1 MSGGYTRSICA
12 GPPSVAWQ
20 LCTSRMPKGKN
31 CVVPCIPSPFY
42 VIRIANEAIYWCE
55 LYMHVSN
62 SGEDI
67 FCMSP
72 EEIEAQRQAF
82 ERFHREEIEAQ
93 RQAFERFHQEEIEAQ
108 RQAFERFRQESR
120 DRLVAKALTGEA
132 GSPDNCH
139 KASQLDT
146 SLDYLLA
153 KQLAEFNEDVNHSP
167 ALMDDEVQVER
178 DHPETAKPSSISVQ
192 HTTTSVGVVEMDIS
206 EEDLVAPDSVI
217 TIEGTSDHG
226 QGTIQSTFFFAEQLQ
241 EVATHPYSEQITSD
255 FMLAKE
261 LHELD
266 LQSQSHLPDPPPS
279 IETDFLLAKE
289 LQEQDAQA
297 TQQRESDYLL
307 AKQLQEEHNVPVSE
321 SPQEPRF
328 EHVLHQAGDY
338 NVTPS
343 TSHCDLQQQQSD
355 YLLAKQLQEE
365 HNIPVVETTAEDA
378 QVGQTLHSLQQARD
392 YEVALSVQKQLNEQL
407 GIRADEQLAMQ
418 LQAAETEAQPS
429 ESIASVIQRSSGP
442 QSTNVPPPWWTMC
455 PKCDPEATRK
465 YHLIDIF
472 PGSDEW
478 AQVTAPFISAGYMV
492 AKMQRIQNLQLWN
505 RLQAEKQLM
514 RQNRPEGFEINEQL
528 LYHTSSA
535 SKEVICEEGLDQ
547 RLSRKGR
554 FGRGIYFRQA
564 VSLYTAYSGLH
575 YVMPCRFLVLTY
587 NAPSIPHPWI
597 LHSFYSSF
605 LLHPSIPPLLFCPL
619 Q

>member
-1 MSGGYTRSICA
+1 M
-12 GPPSVAWQ
+12 
-20 LCTSRMPKGKN
+20 
-31 CVVPCIPSPFY
+31 
-42 VIRIANEAIYWCE
+42 YWCE

-62 SGEDI
+62 SGEEI
-67 FCMSP
+67 FCMSL
-72 EEIEAQRQAF
+72 
-82 ERFHREEIEAQ
+82 EEIEAQ

-108 RQAFERFRQESR
+108 RQAFERFHQESQ
-120 DRLVAKALTGEA
+120 DHLVAKALTGEA
-132 GSPDNCH
+132 GSPGNCH
-139 KASQLDT
+139 NASQLDT

-153 KQLAEFNEDVNHSP
+153 KQLAEFNEDFDHSP
-167 ALMDDEVQVER
+167 ALMDDEVQVTR
-178 DHPETAKPSSISVQ
+178 DHPETVNPSSILVQ
-192 HTTTSVGVVEMDIS
+192 EPRDTTTSVGVVEMDRS
-206 EEDLVAPDSVI
+206 EEDLVAPDSTI
-217 TIEGTSDHG
+217 TVEGTSDHG

-241 EVATHPYSEQITSD
+241 EVATHPCSQQITSD

-266 LQSQSHLPDPPPS
+266 LQSQSRHLPDPPS
-279 IETDFLLAKE
+279 METDFLLARE
-289 LQEQDAQA
+289 LQEQDAEA
-297 TQQRESDYLL
+297 TQQLESDYLL
-307 AKQLQEEHNVPVSE
+307 AMQLQEGHSAPVSE

-328 EHVLHQAGDY
+328 EHILHRAGDY
-338 NVTPS
+338 DVTPS

-355 YLLAKQLQEE
+355 YLLAKKLQEE

-378 QVGQTLHSLQQARD
+378 QVGQTLSSLQQARD
-392 YEVALSVQKQLNEQL
+392 YEVALSVEKQLNEQL
-407 GIRADEQLAMQ
+407 GIRVDEQLAMQ

-442 QSTNVPPPWWTMC
+442 QSTNVPPPGWTTC

-478 AQVTAPFISAGYMV
+478 AQVTYPFISAGYMV
-492 AKMQRIQNLQLWN
+492 TKMQRIQNLQLWN

-514 RQNRPEGFEINEQL
+514 RQDRPEGFEINEQL

-564 VSLYTAYSGLH
+564 VSLYTAYSRL
-575 YVMPCRFLVLTY
+575 YCVMPDFLY
-587 NAPSIPHPWI
+587 
-597 LHSFYSSF
+597 
-605 LLHPSIPPLLFCPL
+605 
-619 Q
+619 